1 MVVPTWGESD
11 AVDDGEFVTS
21 RSMTWSRTL
30 RSRIRNTTDE
40 PLVSNSS
47 LLLLLLLTGDA
58 RDASD
63 NVSVFKET
71 DFSLTAGNSDTR
83 NCDTLNTHTDT
94 DIHTYTITQRLDT
107 VLLFITFV
115 IIDQL
120 ENLAIKLQQQLL

>member
-40 PLVSNSS
+40 PLVSNNS
-47 LLLLLLLTGDA
+47 LLLLLLTGDA

-63 NVSVFKET
+63 NVSAFKET
-71 DFSLTAGNSDTR
+71 DFSLTAGHPGNSDTR
-83 NCDTLNTHTDT
+83 NCDTLNT
-94 DIHTYTITQRLDT
+94 ITYIYRNSKTRY
-107 VLLFITFV
+107 
-115 IIDQL
+115 
-120 ENLAIKLQQQLL
+120 